1 MAQFIIKRLIGLIF
15 VLLGVTFI
23 TFIMGYFAPGDPI
36 QEMLGNHFSQVQY
49 LRLKHQY
56 GLDLPLLQQYFN
68 YIVQLLH
75 GNLGTSFQQQGRPVW
90 EILSD
95 GVPTSLE
102 LGMWGLLVQV
112 IVGIPLGIL
121 AALKSGTWVD
131 TLSMG
136 LAIFLFSVPSF
147 ILASLF
153 QVAMV
158 YLHGAVPG
166 FYWPVAGWG
175 NTWQYSLSDIQSKLG
190 PILVYGAIGLA
201 YFARLTRTS
210 TLEVLR
216 QDYIRTAR
224 AKGLKERVVVY
235 RHAMR
240 NALIPIIT
248 VLGVTLGFLVTGAF
262 FTEEIFNINGIGYI
276 TIQSINTR
284 DYPVIQATTVLLATG
299 VVVGNFLSD
308 LLYTAVDPR
317 IKVS

>member
-1 MAQFIIKRLIGLIF
+1 MAQFLVKRLIGLVF
-15 VLLGVTFI
+15 VLVGVTFI
-23 TFIMGYFAPGDPI
+23 TFIIGYAAPGDPI
-36 QEMLGNHFSQVQY
+36 QEMLGNHFNALQY
-49 LRLKHQY
+49 ARLKHEY

-68 YIVQLLH
+68 YVIRLLH
-75 GNLGTSFQQQGRPVW
+75 GDLGTSFQTANRPVW
-90 EILSD
+90 DILKD
-95 GVPTSLE
+95 GVPTSVE
-102 LGMWGLLVQV
+102 LGLWGLIVQLV
-112 IVGIPLGIL
+112 IGIPLGIL

-131 TLSMG
+131 TTSMG
-136 LAIFLFSVPSF
+136 IAIFLFSVPSF

-153 QVAMV
+153 QVTIV
-158 YLHGAVPG
+158 YLHISFGLS
-166 FYWPVAGWG
+166 WPVAGWG
-175 NTWQYSLSDIQSKLG
+175 NTWQYTPSDLQYKIG
-190 PILVYGAIGLA
+190 PIIVYAAIGLA

-224 AKGLKERVVVY
+224 AKGLKERIVVY

-248 VLGVTLGFLVTGAF
+248 VLGVSLGFLVTGAF
-262 FTEEIFNINGIGYI
+262 FTENVFNINGIGYI
-276 TIQSINTR
+276 TIQSITTR

-299 VVVGNFLSD
+299 VVLGNLISD

>member
-1 MAQFIIKRLIGLIF
+1 MAQFLLKRLIGLVF

-23 TFIMGYFAPGDPI
+23 TFIIGYAAPGDPI
-36 QEMLGNHFSQVQY
+36 QEMMGNHFNLAQY

-68 YIVQLLH
+68 YIVRLLH
-75 GNLGTSFQQQGRPVW
+75 GDLGTSFQTENRPVW
-90 EILSD
+90 DILKD

-112 IVGIPLGIL
+112 LIGIPLGIL
-121 AALKSGTWVD
+121 AALKSGTWID
-131 TLSMG
+131 TISMG

-153 QVAMV
+153 QVAIV
-158 YLHGAVPG
+158 YLHNSVGLS
-166 FYWPVAGWG
+166 WPVAGWG
-175 NTWQYSLSDIQSKLG
+175 NAWQYTPSDIQFKLG
-190 PILVYGAIGLA
+190 PIIIYAAIGLA

-262 FTEEIFNINGIGYI
+262 FTENVFNINGIGYI
-276 TIQSINTR
+276 TIQSITTR

-299 VVVGNFLSD
+299 VVLGNLISD